1 MATGS
6 TVLAATS
13 SNQSAWAYTLVAG
26 VVVLLVV
33 VILLEGLRRA
43 VRGLDRDIWTTWV
56 SGKAVVANTATTY
69 LLKNTHDSADE
80 LVTELGNHG

>member
-1 MATGS
+1 MAAGS

-13 SNQSAWAYTLVAG
+13 SNQSAWLYTLVAG

-33 VILLEGLRRA
+33 VALLEGLRRA
-43 VRGLDRDIWTTWV
+43 VRGLDKDIWTTWV

-69 LLKNTHDSADE
+69 LLKNTHDSAEELVDE
-80 LVTELGNHG
+80 LGHHG